1 MEKQARLRRLERF
14 DAEPSIPKKP
24 KAKAMSTSGSTNV
37 AGGTSADKP
46 NGKALD
52 HASNPS
58 SEASEEAAPVGHAPI
73 NAEERL
79 KNRSKYEAAEPYRSR
94 KGDRFS

>member
-1 MEKQARLRRLERF
+1 MERF
-14 DAEPSIPKKP
+14 DSDMPKPKKP
-24 KAKAMSTSGSTNV
+24 KAAPASSPGGTNV
-37 AGGTSADKP
+37 AGGTSNGTP
-46 NGKALD
+46 NGKVLD

-58 SEASEEAAPVGHAPI
+58 SEASEEEAPVGHAPI

-79 KNRSKYEAAEPYRSR
+79 KNRSKYEAAEPYRSK

>member
-1 MEKQARLRRLERF
+1 MEKQGRLRALERF
-14 DAEPSIPKKP
+14 DSDTRKPKKS
-24 KAKAMSTSGSTNV
+24 KAKPSSSTGSMNV
-37 AGGTSADKP
+37 AAGTSDIP
-46 NGKALD
+46 NGKVLD

-79 KNRSKYEAAEPYRSR
+79 KNRSKYEAAELYRSK

>member
-1 MEKQARLRRLERF
+1 MQRLERF
-14 DAEPSIPKKP
+14 ETDAPKPKKS
-24 KAKAMSTSGSTNV
+24 KAKPASAPGGTNV
-37 AGGTSADKP
+37 AGGTSDGTP
-46 NGKALD
+46 NGKVLD

-79 KNRSKYEAAEPYRSR
+79 KNRSKYEAAELYRSK

>member
-1 MEKQARLRRLERF
+1 MEKQARLRALERF
-14 DAEPSIPKKP
+14 DSDTPKPKKS
-24 KAKAMSTSGSTNV
+24 KAKASSSTGNTNV
-37 AGGTSADKP
+37 AGGISDTP
-46 NGKALD
+46 NGKVLD

-79 KNRSKYEAAEPYRSR
+79 KDRSKYEAAEPYRSK